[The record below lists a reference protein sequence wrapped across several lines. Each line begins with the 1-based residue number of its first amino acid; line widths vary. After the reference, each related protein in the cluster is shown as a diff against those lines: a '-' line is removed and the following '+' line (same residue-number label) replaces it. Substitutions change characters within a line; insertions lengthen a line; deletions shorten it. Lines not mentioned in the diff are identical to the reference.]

1 MKDEILVGRNENYNN
16 LYSDF
21 SKNKMIE
28 RQNNFNLTLRKNKL
42 LKSIQ
47 KKRFDK
53 KEKNLD
59 LNLNNEIFIN
69 ISSNINQLKK
79 DLNSNDNHL
88 ITRALFQIRDFFQE
102 SDLKDEKEINF
113 FFQNF
118 FEEITKILLL
128 KNYSYSNLII
138 ITFINIFANKI
149 EIIVKI
155 ESKYKLQL
163 INDEY
168 LSIYKNLINEKIEE
182 LSGNLFWFLSNLFL
196 NQESLCYNILE
207 KTDFIQTITSSL
219 KTKFPKILSNAINCL
234 FSICNIKNYNLISQ
248 LNEEQINNLV
258 HITYNLIE
266 VFRYKNNDEN
276 KEQSNKIIILDTL
289 HNLIEIQRKNEIY
302 EILSSP
308 NYNFVLY
315 FIQYLQYNMTT
326 YIKYP
331 NFIYYSVKFLY
342 ALIKNG
348 NYSSINE
355 ILSFN
360 LFDLFCILYKN
371 KKCLKC
377 LSNEIIS
384 YILTTIQNICEF
396 RYEFCLIILNN
407 EIFNIIINDMKMENN
422 TREINL
428 NCLKIISDIL
438 SYQKKDANDY
448 IISKNIIFDYIYPIF
463 NEYYQDMDILIVII
477 HIFHYLLEYNIHSD
491 IYIDEISK
499 IRELFNIILEKIQF
513 SIPPQLYTMLKKDT
527 IQKENKLKITFSYE

>member
-1 MKDEILVGRNENYNN
+1 MKDEILVGRNENFNN

-28 RQNNFNLTLRKNKL
+28 RQHIFNLTLRKNKL
-42 LKSIQ
+42 FQLIQ

-53 KEKNLD
+53 KEMND
-59 LNLNNEIFIN
+59 NSNLNNKIISN
-69 ISSNINQLKK
+69 ISSNINQLKQ
-79 DLNSNDNHL
+79 DLNSNDYNL
-88 ITRALFQIRDFFQE
+88 ITRALFQIMNFFQE
-102 SDLKDEKEINF
+102 FDFDDEKEINF
-113 FFQNF
+113 FFENL

-128 KNYSYSNLII
+128 KNYCYSNLILI
-138 ITFINIFANKI
+138 IFINIFGNKI
-149 EIIVKI
+149 EILVKI
-155 ESKYKLQL
+155 ESKHTIKL
-163 INDEY
+163 ISDEY
-168 LSIYKNLINEKIEE
+168 ISIYKNLINEKIEE
-182 LSGNLFWFLSNLFL
+182 LSSNLFWFLSNLFL
-196 NQESLCYNILE
+196 NQELLCYKILE

-234 FSICNIKNYNLISQ
+234 YSICNIKNYNLIYQ

-258 HITYNLIE
+258 LITFNLIE
-266 VFRYKNNDEN
+266 AFRYKNNDEN

-289 HNLIEIQRKNEIY
+289 QNLIEIQRKNEIY

-407 EIFNIIINDMKMENN
+407 QIFNIIINDMKMENN

-513 SIPPQLYTMLKKDT
+513 SIPPELYKLLKKDT

>member
-155 ESKYKLQL
+155 ESKNKLQL

-196 NQESLCYNILE
+196 NQDLLCYNILE

-219 KTKFPKILSNAINCL
+219 KTKFPKIFSNAINCL

-248 LNEEQINNLV
+248 LSEEKINNLI
-258 HITYNLIE
+258 HITSNLIE
-266 VFRYKNNDEN
+266 VFRYKNYDEN
-276 KEQSNKIIILDTL
+276 IELSNKITILDTL
-289 HNLIEIQRKNEIY
+289 YNIIEIQRKNEIY
-302 EILSSP
+302 EILSTP

-315 FIQYLQYNMTT
+315 FIQYLQYNMIT
-326 YIKYP
+326 YFKYS
-331 NFIYYSVKFLY
+331 NFIYYSIKFLY
-342 ALIKNG
+342 ALIRNG

-360 LFDLFCILYKN
+360 LLELFSIIYKN
-371 KKCLKC
+371 KKCLKF
-377 LSNEIIS
+377 LTNEIIS
-384 YILTTIQNICEF
+384 YILITIQNICEF
-396 RYEFCLIILNN
+396 RYEFCLVILNN
-407 EIFNIIINDMKMENN
+407 EIFNIIIDDMKKNN
-422 TREINL
+422 NIKEINL
-428 NCLKIISDIL
+428 HCLKIISDIL
-438 SYQKKDANDY
+438 SYQKIDANDI

-463 NEYYQDMDILIVII
+463 NEYYQDIDFLSVII
-477 HIFHYLLEYNIHSD
+477 HIFHYLLEFNIYSD
-491 IYIDEISK
+491 IYNDEISK
-499 IRELFNIILEKIQF
+499 IRELYNIILEKIQF
-513 SIPPQLYTMLKKDT
+513 SIPPELYKLLKKDT
-527 IQKENKLKITFSYE
+527 IQKENKLKISFSYE

>member
-1 MKDEILVGRNENYNN
+1 MKDEILVGRNENFNN
-16 LYSDF
+16 LCSDF

-28 RQNNFNLTLRKNKL
+28 RQHIFNLTLRKNKL
-42 LKSIQ
+42 FQLIQ

-53 KEKNLD
+53 KEMND
-59 LNLNNEIFIN
+59 NSNLNNKIISN
-69 ISSNINQLKK
+69 ISSNINQLKQ
-79 DLNSNDNHL
+79 DLNSNDYNL
-88 ITRALFQIRDFFQE
+88 ITRALFQIMNFFQE
-102 SDLKDEKEINF
+102 FDFDDEKEINF
-113 FFQNF
+113 FFENL

-128 KNYSYSNLII
+128 KNYCYSNLILI
-138 ITFINIFANKI
+138 IFINIFGNKI
-149 EIIVKI
+149 EILVKI
-155 ESKYKLQL
+155 ESKHTIKL
-163 INDEY
+163 ISDEY
-168 LSIYKNLINEKIEE
+168 ISIYKNLINEKIEE
-182 LSGNLFWFLSNLFL
+182 LSSNLFWFLSNLFL
-196 NQESLCYNILE
+196 NQELLCYKILE

-234 FSICNIKNYNLISQ
+234 YSICNIKNYNLIYQ

-258 HITYNLIE
+258 LITFNLIE

-289 HNLIEIQRKNEIY
+289 QNLIEIQRKNEIY

>member
-196 NQESLCYNILE
+196 NQDLLCYNILE

-219 KTKFPKILSNAINCL
+219 KTKFPKIFSNAINCL

-248 LNEEQINNLV
+248 LSEEKINNLI
-258 HITYNLIE
+258 HITSNLIE
-266 VFRYKNNDEN
+266 VFRYKNYDEN
-276 KEQSNKIIILDTL
+276 IELSNKITILDTL
-289 HNLIEIQRKNEIY
+289 YNIIEIQRKNEIY
-302 EILSSP
+302 EILSTP

-315 FIQYLQYNMTT
+315 FIQYLQYNMIT
-326 YIKYP
+326 YFKYS
-331 NFIYYSVKFLY
+331 NFIYYSIKFLY
-342 ALIKNG
+342 ALIRNG

-360 LFDLFCILYKN
+360 LLELFSIIYKN
-371 KKCLKC
+371 KKCLKF
-377 LSNEIIS
+377 LTNEIIS
-384 YILTTIQNICEF
+384 YILITIQNICEF
-396 RYEFCLIILNN
+396 RYEFCLVILNN
-407 EIFNIIINDMKMENN
+407 EIFNIIIDDMKKNN
-422 TREINL
+422 NIKEINL
-428 NCLKIISDIL
+428 HCLKIISDIL

-463 NEYYQDMDILIVII
+463 NEYYQDIDFLSVII
-477 HIFHYLLEYNIHSD
+477 HIFHYLLEFNIYSD
-491 IYIDEISK
+491 IYNDEISK
-499 IRELFNIILEKIQF
+499 IRELYNIILEKIQF

-527 IQKENKLKITFSYE
+527 IQKENKLKISFSYE

>member
-1 MKDEILVGRNENYNN
+1 MKDEILVGRNENFNN
-16 LYSDF
+16 LCSDF

-28 RQNNFNLTLRKNKL
+28 RQHIFNLTLRKNKL
-42 LKSIQ
+42 FQLIQ

-53 KEKNLD
+53 KEMND
-59 LNLNNEIFIN
+59 NSNLNNKIISN
-69 ISSNINQLKK
+69 ISSNINQLKQ
-79 DLNSNDNHL
+79 DLNSNDYNL
-88 ITRALFQIRDFFQE
+88 ITRALFQIMNVFQE
-102 SDLKDEKEINF
+102 FDFDDEKEINF
-113 FFQNF
+113 FFENL

-128 KNYSYSNLII
+128 KNYCYSNLILI
-138 ITFINIFANKI
+138 IFINIFGNKI
-149 EIIVKI
+149 EILLKI
-155 ESKYKLQL
+155 ESKYKLNL
-163 INDEY
+163 INDDF

-234 FSICNIKNYNLISQ
+234 FSICNIKNYNLIYQ

-258 HITYNLIE
+258 LITFNLIE
-266 VFRYKNNDEN
+266 AFRYKNNDEN

-407 EIFNIIINDMKMENN
+407 QIFNIIINDMKMENN

-463 NEYYQDMDILIVII
+463 QEYYQDMDILSVII
-477 HIFHYLLEYNIHSD
+477 HIFHYLLEFNIHSD
-491 IYIDEISK
+491 IYNDEINK
-499 IRELFNIILEKIQF
+499 TRQLFNIILEKIQF
-513 SIPPQLYTMLKKDT
+513 SIPPELYKILKKDT
-527 IQKENKLKITFSYE
+527 IEKENKPKITFSYD

>member
-196 NQESLCYNILE
+196 NQDLLCYNILE

-219 KTKFPKILSNAINCL
+219 KTKFPKIFSNAINCL

-248 LNEEQINNLV
+248 LSEEKINNLI
-258 HITYNLIE
+258 HITSNLIE
-266 VFRYKNNDEN
+266 VFRYKNYDEN
-276 KEQSNKIIILDTL
+276 IELSNKITILDTL
-289 HNLIEIQRKNEIY
+289 YNIIEIQRKNEIY
-302 EILSSP
+302 EILSTP

-315 FIQYLQYNMTT
+315 FIQYLQYNMIT
-326 YIKYP
+326 YFKYS
-331 NFIYYSVKFLY
+331 NFIYYSIKFLY
-342 ALIKNG
+342 ALIRNG

-360 LFDLFCILYKN
+360 LLELFSIIYKN
-371 KKCLKC
+371 KKCLKF
-377 LSNEIIS
+377 LTNEIIS
-384 YILTTIQNICEF
+384 YILITIQNICEF
-396 RYEFCLIILNN
+396 RYEFCLVILNN
-407 EIFNIIINDMKMENN
+407 EIFNIIIDDMKKNN
-422 TREINL
+422 NIKEINL
-428 NCLKIISDIL
+428 HCLKIISDIL
-438 SYQKKDANDY
+438 SYQKIDANDI

-463 NEYYQDMDILIVII
+463 NEYYQDIDFLSVII
-477 HIFHYLLEYNIHSD
+477 HIFHYLLEFNIYSD
-491 IYIDEISK
+491 IYNDEISK
-499 IRELFNIILEKIQF
+499 IRELYNIILEKIQF
-513 SIPPQLYTMLKKDT
+513 SIPPELYKHPKRKQTKNIIL
-527 IQKENKLKITFSYE
+527 I

>member
-248 LNEEQINNLV
+248 LSEEKINNLI
-258 HITYNLIE
+258 HITSNLIE
-266 VFRYKNNDEN
+266 VFRYKNYDEN
-276 KEQSNKIIILDTL
+276 IELSNKITILDTL
-289 HNLIEIQRKNEIY
+289 YNIIEIQRKNEIY
-302 EILSSP
+302 EILSTP

-315 FIQYLQYNMTT
+315 FIQYLQYNMIT
-326 YIKYP
+326 YFKYS
-331 NFIYYSVKFLY
+331 NFIYYSIKFLY
-342 ALIKNG
+342 ALIRNG

-360 LFDLFCILYKN
+360 LLELFSIIYKN
-371 KKCLKC
+371 KKCLKF
-377 LSNEIIS
+377 LTNEIIS
-384 YILTTIQNICEF
+384 YILITIQNICEF
-396 RYEFCLIILNN
+396 RYEFCLVILNN
-407 EIFNIIINDMKMENN
+407 EIFNIIIDDMKKNN
-422 TREINL
+422 NIKEINL
-428 NCLKIISDIL
+428 HCLKIISDIL
-438 SYQKKDANDY
+438 SYQKIDANDI

-463 NEYYQDMDILIVII
+463 NEYYQDIDFLSVII
-477 HIFHYLLEYNIHSD
+477 HIFHYLLEFNIYSD
-491 IYIDEISK
+491 IYNDEISK
-499 IRELFNIILEKIQF
+499 IRELYNIILEKIQF
-513 SIPPQLYTMLKKDT
+513 SIPPELYKLLKKDT
-527 IQKENKLKITFSYE
+527 IQKENKLKISFSYE

>member
-1 MKDEILVGRNENYNN
+1 MKDEILVGRNENFNN
-16 LYSDF
+16 LCSDF

-28 RQNNFNLTLRKNKL
+28 RQHIFNLTLRKNKL
-42 LKSIQ
+42 FQLIQ

-53 KEKNLD
+53 KEMND
-59 LNLNNEIFIN
+59 NSNLNNKIISN
-69 ISSNINQLKK
+69 ISSNINQLKQ
-79 DLNSNDNHL
+79 DLNSNDYNL
-88 ITRALFQIRDFFQE
+88 ITRALFQIMNVFQE
-102 SDLKDEKEINF
+102 FDFDDEKEINF
-113 FFQNF
+113 FFENL

-128 KNYSYSNLII
+128 KNYCYSNLILI
-138 ITFINIFANKI
+138 IFINIFGNKI
-149 EIIVKI
+149 EILVKI
-155 ESKYKLQL
+155 ESKHTIKL
-163 INDEY
+163 ISDEY
-168 LSIYKNLINEKIEE
+168 ISIYKNLINEKIEE
-182 LSGNLFWFLSNLFL
+182 LSSNLFWFLSNLFL
-196 NQESLCYNILE
+196 NQELLCYKILE

-234 FSICNIKNYNLISQ
+234 YSICNIKNYNLIYQ

-258 HITYNLIE
+258 LITFNLIE
-266 VFRYKNNDEN
+266 AFRYKNNDEN

-377 LSNEIIS
+377 LCNEIIS

>member
-1 MKDEILVGRNENYNN
+1 MKDEILVGRNENFNN
-16 LYSDF
+16 LCSDF

-28 RQNNFNLTLRKNKL
+28 RQHIFNLTLRKNKL
-42 LKSIQ
+42 FQLIQ

-53 KEKNLD
+53 KEMND
-59 LNLNNEIFIN
+59 NSNLNNKIISN
-69 ISSNINQLKK
+69 ISSNINQLKQ
-79 DLNSNDNHL
+79 DLNSNDYNL
-88 ITRALFQIRDFFQE
+88 ITRALFQIMNVFQE
-102 SDLKDEKEINF
+102 FDFDDEKEINF
-113 FFQNF
+113 FFENL

-128 KNYSYSNLII
+128 KNYCYSNLILI
-138 ITFINIFANKI
+138 IFINIFGNKI
-149 EIIVKI
+149 EILVKI
-155 ESKYKLQL
+155 ESKHTIKL
-163 INDEY
+163 ISDEY
-168 LSIYKNLINEKIEE
+168 ISIYKNLINEKIEE
-182 LSGNLFWFLSNLFL
+182 LSSNLFWFLSNLFL
-196 NQESLCYNILE
+196 NQELLCYKILE

-234 FSICNIKNYNLISQ
+234 YSICNIKNYNLIYQ

-258 HITYNLIE
+258 LITFNLIE
-266 VFRYKNNDEN
+266 AFRYKNNDEN

-289 HNLIEIQRKNEIY
+289 QNLIEIQRKNEIY

-407 EIFNIIINDMKMENN
+407 QIFNIIINDMKMENN

-477 HIFHYLLEYNIHSD
+477 HILHYLLEYNIHSD